1 MEIVILDLQYICE
14 LIYEVHQIPVYY
26 VNQFGEI
33 EYEFSSR
40 DLQGHSYYNQ
50 FKEQISVYTYEEN
63 SKDFPIFFSN
73 SNLNFFFVNLKKTNR
88 FLGTIILGPTLESEI
103 CDENIS
109 KILDAFKGNLNKRK
123 LIEYYRSIPIIDNQQ
138 FLTISLLVY
147 YLIYHKKLDKT
158 MVTQNNKAL
167 TLDMIKL
174 ENPDLELSKGR
185 RNFIFHSNLS
195 YERVLLDYVKKGR
208 INKIKDIFDYS
219 IVGEAEL
226 GLLSKRNRLRSEK
239 NLMITGIALVCRAAI
254 EGGLNNETAF
264 TLSDFYI
271 QQLEE
276 LRSLKGILK
285 LMEEAIMDFTNR
297 VHQLNVEKYSATITA
312 CQHYIYD
319 HLYDDIRLNHLA
331 QMCHLSPNYLSS
343 LFKKEVGKPLSEYIQ
358 QQRVDEAKKLLL
370 LTNYSILDISMW
382 LNFNDQSYFIKI
394 FKKYTGLT
402 PRQFR
407 NDQTTTQCNLSMKIR
422 ATEQIEVPA
431 SL

>member
-1 MEIVILDLQYICE
+1 MEIAIQDLQYICE
-14 LIYEVHQIPVYY
+14 LIYKVHKIPVYY

-40 DLQGHSYYNQ
+40 NLRDHPYYSQ
-50 FKEQISVYTYEEN
+50 FKEQISVYTYEDN
-63 SKDFPIFFSN
+63 PKDFPIFFSN
-73 SNLNFFFVNLKKTNR
+73 SNLNFFFVNLKKTNL

-103 CDENIS
+103 SDEMIS
-109 KILDAFKGNLNKRK
+109 KIIDAFKGNLKKRK
-123 LIEYYRSIPIIDNQQ
+123 LIEYYQSIPIIDSQQ

-147 YLIYHKKLDKT
+147 YLMYHKKLDKT
-158 MVTQNNKAL
+158 MVIQNNEAL
-167 TLDMIKL
+167 SLDMIEL

-195 YERVLLDYVKKGR
+195 YERVLLDYVKNGR
-208 INKIKDIFDYS
+208 IDKLKDIFDYS

-254 EGGLNNETAF
+254 EGGLNDETAF

-271 QQLEE
+271 QQLED
-276 LRSLKGILK
+276 LGSLKAILK
-285 LMEEAIMDFTNR
+285 LTEGAIIDFTNR
-297 VHQLNVEKYSATITA
+297 VHQLNKEKYSATITA

-319 HLYDDIRLNHLA
+319 HLYDDITLDYLA
-331 QMCHLSPNYLSS
+331 QMCRLSPNYLSS
-343 LFKKEVGKPLSEYIQ
+343 LFKKEVGKPISEYIQ
-358 QQRVDEAKKLLL
+358 RQRVDEAKKLLL
-370 LTNYSILDISMW
+370 LTNYSISDIGTW

-407 NDQTTTQCNLSMKIR
+407 NDHFSDHKST
-422 ATEQIEVPA
+422 
-431 SL
+431 

>member
-1 MEIVILDLQYICE
+1 MVI
-14 LIYEVHQIPVYY
+14 
-26 VNQFGEI
+26 
-33 EYEFSSR
+33 
-40 DLQGHSYYNQ
+40 
-50 FKEQISVYTYEEN
+50 
-63 SKDFPIFFSN
+63 
-73 SNLNFFFVNLKKTNR
+73 
-88 FLGTIILGPTLESEI
+88 
-103 CDENIS
+103 
-109 KILDAFKGNLNKRK
+109 
-123 LIEYYRSIPIIDNQQ
+123 
-138 FLTISLLVY
+138 
-147 YLIYHKKLDKT
+147 
-158 MVTQNNKAL
+158 QNNKAL
-167 TLDMIKL
+167 TLDMIEL

-195 YERVLLDYVKKGR
+195 YERVLLDYVKKRR

-254 EGGLNNETAF
+254 EGGLNAETAF

-276 LRSLKGILK
+276 LGSLKAILK

-297 VHQLNVEKYSATITA
+297 VHQLNEEKYSATITA

-407 NDQTTTQCNLSMKIR
+407 NDHFPDQTTT
-422 ATEQIEVPA
+422 
-431 SL
+431 

>member
-14 LIYEVHQIPVYY
+14 LIYEAHQIPVYY

-195 YERVLLDYVKKGR
+195 YERVLLDYVKKGQ

-319 HLYDDIRLNHLA
+319 HLYDDIKLDHLA

-343 LFKKEVGKPLSEYIQ
+343 LFKKEVGTPLSEYIQ
-358 QQRVDEAKKLLL
+358 RQRVDEAKKLLL

-407 NDQTTTQCNLSMKIR
+407 NDHFPDHTTT
-422 ATEQIEVPA
+422 
-431 SL
+431 